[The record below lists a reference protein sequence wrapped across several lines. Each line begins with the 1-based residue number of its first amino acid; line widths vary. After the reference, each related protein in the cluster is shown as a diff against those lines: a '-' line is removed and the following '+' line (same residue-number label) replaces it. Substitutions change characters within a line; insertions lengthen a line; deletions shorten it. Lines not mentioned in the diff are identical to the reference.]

1 MRRQLW
7 VGLRIEK
14 ESKMNAM
21 WKCTLLFVLF
31 VFASCSS
38 FQSSESAF
46 SEGTLTVPK
55 EVLKNKIKGAWAA
68 QTIGVT
74 FGRPA
79 EFKYNSTMIQD
90 NQKLQWNDSSLA
102 VEFRRFPG
110 TYDDIY
116 MDLSFMQ
123 VIEDKGI
130 DAAAQDF
137 ANAFAHADYKLWFA
151 NQTARY
157 NILNGLTPPE
167 SGHWLNNPC
176 ADDIDFQIEADFAGL
191 MSPGM
196 INAAVD
202 ICDRVGH
209 IMNYG
214 DGYYGGVYVASLY
227 SLALISDDAAQI
239 PTIVKEALKVIPA
252 ESKFAQCIA
261 DVIRWHEENPD
272 DWKSTWYKVNRK
284 WSIDTGSPL
293 GIFRPFNI
301 DAKINAAWVVMG
313 LLYGNG
319 DFTRTFEIATRCG
332 DDADCNPATAGG
344 VLAAIVGFD
353 AIPDFWKEGLD
364 QVEDE
369 AFMGTSISL
378 SKAYDL
384 SYKHA
389 EEMILR
395 NGGAVNDDVVTIKFQ
410 QPETVP
416 LEVAFEGHYPVGTVM
431 PHKTKSEISFS
442 FEGIGFALAG
452 PSNIKDY
459 GDRNHVFE
467 TEMYID
473 GVLVEKA
480 KLPTATN
487 QRRFTPFW
495 RYQLPKGKHEV
506 QIKIL
511 NPVDYA
517 QIQTLYAVIY
527 DDEPFEVT
535 F

>member
-1 MRRQLW
+1 MQRTNSLI
-7 VGLRIEK
+7 GKTAL
-14 ESKMNAM
+14 A
-21 WKCTLLFVLF
+21 L
-31 VFASCSS
+31 VFLVIASCTGSKAPEAS
-38 FQSSESAF
+38 FAD
-46 SEGTLTVPK
+46 GTVTIPK
-55 EVLKNKIKGAWAA
+55 EVLKDKIKGAWAA

-90 NQKLQWNDSSLA
+90 NQKLEWNDSSLV
-102 VEFRRFPG
+102 VEFRDFPG

-116 MDLSFMQ
+116 MDLTFMQ
-123 VIEDKGI
+123 VIEDKGL
-130 DAAAQDF
+130 DAAPIDF
-137 ANAFAHADYKLWFA
+137 ANAVAQGDYKLWFA

-196 INAAVD
+196 VNASIG
-202 ICDRVGH
+202 ICDKVGH

-227 SLALISDDAAQI
+227 SLALISNNPADI
-239 PTIVKEALKVIPA
+239 PAIARKALTVIPA
-252 ESKFAQCIA
+252 ESKFAQCIS
-261 DVIRWHEENPD
+261 DVIKWHEEEPV

-284 WSIDTGSPL
+284 WSMDIGSPL
-293 GIFRPFNI
+293 GVFKPFNI
-301 DAKINAAWVVMG
+301 DAKINAAWVLMG

-344 VLAAIVGFD
+344 VLAAIVGFKK
-353 AIPDFWKEGLD
+353 IPQFWTQGLEK
-364 QVEDE
+364 VEDKN
-369 AFMGTSISL
+369 FMGTKISL
-378 SKAYDL
+378 SRAYEM
-384 SYKHA
+384 SYEHA
-389 EEMILR
+389 TEMISR
-395 NGGAVNDDVVTIKFQ
+395 NGGEVKDNEVVIKVQ
-410 QPETVP
+410 EPKKVP
-416 LEVAFEGHYPVGTVM
+416 LEIAFEGHYPAGQVI
-431 PHKTKSEISFS
+431 PKTTKDEISFE
-442 FEGIGFALAG
+442 FEGIGFAVAG
-452 PSNIKDY
+452 PSNIKDH
-459 GDRNHVFE
+459 GERNHVFE
-467 TEMYID
+467 AEMYID
-473 GVLVEKA
+473 GKLVETA

-495 RYQLPKGKHEV
+495 RYQLPRGKHKV
-506 QIKIL
+506 VIKIL

-517 QIQTLYAVIY
+517 QIQTNYVIVY
-527 DDEPFEVT
+527 DDKPFEVN